1 MQSEMTNE
9 SAAAATTTTALVS
22 TPSKNNNGK
31 KSSDSGE
38 EKAQLSADV
47 SLPAEVL
54 EKLYQSYTIKQ
65 KRDGLSS
72 FLIASIMFDLWAI
85 IVPQGQRIESMGEY
99 WELVF
104 CVPFRLPSLV
114 VRASGVKEDPQI
126 FMLINSLQYFHRHL
140 REILAPSRFKI
151 QIIL

>member
-1 MQSEMTNE
+1 MIELKDTRVQSEMTNE
-9 SAAAATTTTALVS
+9 AATALVA
-22 TPSKNNNGK
+22 TPSKNNGK

-85 IVPQGQRIESMGEY
+85 IVPQGQRLESMGE
-99 WELVF
+99 
-104 CVPFRLPSLV
+104 
-114 VRASGVKEDPQI
+114 
-126 FMLINSLQYFHRHL
+126 
-140 REILAPSRFKI
+140 
-151 QIIL
+151 

>member
-1 MQSEMTNE
+1 MCFAKMTNE
-9 SAAAATTTTALVS
+9 SGVVVT
-22 TPSKNNNGK
+22 KNGK

-38 EKAQLSADV
+38 EKANLSADV

-85 IVPQGQRIESMGEY
+85 IVPQGQRMES
-99 WELVF
+99 LCKF
-104 CVPFRLPSLV
+104 NFF
-114 VRASGVKEDPQI
+114 A
-126 FMLINSLQYFHRHL
+126 RHFNGL
-140 REILAPSRFKI
+140 S
-151 QIIL
+151 

>member
-1 MQSEMTNE
+1 MCFAKMTNE
-9 SAAAATTTTALVS
+9 SGVVVT
-22 TPSKNNNGK
+22 KNGK

-38 EKAQLSADV
+38 EKANLSADV

-85 IVPQGQRIESMGEY
+85 IVPQGQRMESLCELIFWFIKFFSKSFYWSLLIE
-99 WELVF
+99 
-104 CVPFRLPSLV
+104 RLIRDSA
-114 VRASGVKEDPQI
+114 R
-126 FMLINSLQYFHRHL
+126 NSPNYY
-140 REILAPSRFKI
+140 K
-151 QIIL
+151 